1 MLVYTAVPK
10 SRRKKKK
17 HAVVARKVRV
27 AYTPPSRVSQV
38 AYKPPPRYRRED
50 TTSAIPSLITNQP
63 FLPAR
68 RSVMDAAQLAKESEA
83 VQREIIA
90 KSKRLAPQFNK
101 GAVQYITDEADLT
114 TLGRKIR

>member
-27 AYTPPSRVSQV
+27 VSTGTYV
-38 AYKPPPRYRRED
+38 PPPRFQRED
-50 TTSAIPSLITNQP
+50 STRNIPSLITNEP
-63 FLPAR
+63 FVPAR
-68 RSVMDAAQLAKESEA
+68 RSVMDPVQLAKESQA
-83 VQREIIA
+83 VQDAIIA

-101 GAVQYITDEADLT
+101 GAVQYITEEADLT